1 MKTKALDDK
10 LAQTLTEFKDDK
22 LVTLLSEIK
31 AEELMDTL
39 AASLTDV
46 QIETVGETVFRK
58 YAEALISKLG
68 NGVKLVDGSTVNETV
83 TEVKSQPLGDTGRH

>member
-10 LAQTLTEFKDDK
+10 VAQTLTEFKVDK

-31 AEELMDTL
+31 AKALLDTL
-39 AASLTDV
+39 AASLTDA
-46 QIETVGETVFRK
+46 RK

-68 NGVKLVDGSTVNETV
+68 NGVKLVDASTVNETV
-83 TEVKSQPLGDTGRH
+83 TQVKSQPLGDTDRH